1 MNTWLWLIFAI
12 FFEVAGTTSLK
23 ISYGFTKVVPTL
35 LTVLFYCTSFYML
48 SIALKKMEVGL
59 SYALWAGIGTACI
72 AIIGVLYFG
81 ESISIVKAISL
92 ALIILGVIGLNLSGG
107 VH

>member
-1 MNTWLWLIFAI
+1 MDTWMWLIFAI

-23 ISYGFTKVVPTL
+23 ISYGLTKTLPTL

-48 SIALKKMEVGL
+48 SISLKKMDVGL

-72 AIIGVLYFG
+72 AIIGVFYFG
-81 ESISIVKAISL
+81 ESMSIVKAISL
-92 ALIILGVIGLNLSGG
+92 AFIILGVIGLNLSGG